1 MIQSAAEL
9 LKCKSFNENHILFEL
24 FYSEASEKTTVSSK
38 NSKATIIYDDET
50 LSLEVPENMTI
61 LDAALQKN
69 IDVPYSCQGG
79 VCSSCIAKVSSGSAS
94 MLQNNILTDSEI
106 KEGLVLTC
114 QAVPKTQE
122 ITVDFDDV

>member
-1 MIQSAAEL
+1 
-9 LKCKSFNENHILFEL
+9 
-24 FYSEASEKTTVSSK
+24 
-38 NSKATIIYDDET
+38 
-50 LSLEVPENMTI
+50 MTI